1 VTLSSTE
8 CSEASRGFTSLG
20 APQKKEGNCFFN
32 EEGED
37 RRRKGGEGEAER
49 RGKRKGGRHGSGERV
64 RKTGKGKEGGKER

>member
-1 VTLSSTE
+1 VLRSFQRLHQPR
-8 CSEASRGFTSLG
+8 CTSDARLE
-20 APQKKEGNCFFN
+20 KRNCFFN